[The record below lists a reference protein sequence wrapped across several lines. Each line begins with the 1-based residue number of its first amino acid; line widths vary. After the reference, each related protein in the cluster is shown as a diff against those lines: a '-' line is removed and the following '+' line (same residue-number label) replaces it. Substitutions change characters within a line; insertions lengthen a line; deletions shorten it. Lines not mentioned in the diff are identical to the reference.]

1 MARRFSFASFAIA
14 MSLVATAPLFAASPR
29 LSNITPRGIQ
39 RGAEHVISFN
49 GSNLADAQEIFF
61 YDKGFEVTKVEPSG
75 GSVKVTVKVAADCRL
90 GEHVA
95 QVRTAS
101 GISDYRSKGG
111 IWDRFQPVTIQEFL
125 ASEDKRKLY
134 WQRKREL
141 LHQMG
146 AARPNAAHLA
156 IAQLDRIPN

>member
-14 MSLVATAPLFAASPR
+14 VSLVATAPLFAASPR

-75 GSVKVTVKVAADCRL
+75 GSVKVTVKVAPDCRL

-101 GISDYRSKGG
+101 GISDYRTVWVEAFAAVAEKEPNSSLSLTGPQ
-111 IWDRFQPVTIQEFL
+111 RFT
-125 ASEDKRKLY
+125 
-134 WQRKREL
+134 
-141 LHQMG
+141 
-146 AARPNAAHLA
+146 NAWALSPT
-156 IAQLDRIPN
+156 RN